1 MNYDVLIFLGAFLAV
16 LFLFSFIRRKK
27 GIKKCEYDE
36 RQAAIQGTAYKY
48 AALTGII
55 GGIIAA
61 LFVDI
66 DVLPITGGFALI
78 MVSFLMIE
86 VYVICMILKG
96 AYFGISGSWK
106 KWTLCII
113 LIGIP
118 NLYFGIKHILSDGL
132 TEGRLSAADVNL
144 PLGIFFLVIAA
155 TVFFQRARERR
166 EED

>member
-1 MNYDVLIFLGAFLAV
+1 
-16 LFLFSFIRRKK
+16 
-27 GIKKCEYDE
+27 
-36 RQAAIQGTAYKY
+36 
-48 AALTGII
+48 
-55 GGIIAA
+55 
-61 LFVDI
+61 
-66 DVLPITGGFALI
+66 